1 MVQKYA
7 LYYSLQDEQK
17 TKFEIDSKMLDVVKM
32 YINPMMYSKEV
43 EMLSGVVS
51 EDAPHK
57 NAFFDEISRSG
68 RATGKMPVTK
78 DMEKDIKRL
87 QKNVHA
93 PFDPGAIITFAKVS
107 VDDNSPVV
115 VG

>member
-1 MVQKYA
+1 
-7 LYYSLQDEQK
+7 
-17 TKFEIDSKMLDVVKM
+17 MLDVVKM

-78 DMEKDIKRL
+78 DMERDIKSQARKAL
-87 QKNVHA
+87 PVFNPDA
-93 PFDPGAIITFAKVS
+93 LLPFSKVS